1 MKLNKQEIKF
11 IDTYL
16 IKNEVIF
23 VDIRQEMLDHI
34 ALAVEERMDA
44 EKQDFYDAFKDFMVQ
59 HKKEILA
66 NNKSH
71 AGFTLETAQNFLGFL
86 VKPYM
91 LVFGVVLFLF
101 FTSVNVNHYFSKN
114 FTFNNLMFVMIA
126 FIALFQI
133 VYFYVY
139 LKKRFYSIE
148 KTGAILTIIYFAQ
161 LFFLPVFE
169 EQNVSLCTLTIF
181 SFLILGYIMFFT
193 KEIVKF
199 NKHQFNYI

>member
-1 MKLNKQEIKF
+1 MKLSKQEIKF

-16 IKNEVIF
+16 INNDVVY
-23 VDIRQEMLDHI
+23 VDIRQEMIDHI
-34 ALAVEERMDA
+34 ALAVEQKMEV
-44 EKQDFYDAFKDFMVQ
+44 ENQDFYDAFKDFMVQ
-59 HKKEILA
+59 HKKEILV

-71 AGFTLETAQNFLGFL
+71 PGFTLDAAQKFLLFL
-86 VKPYM
+86 IKPFM
-91 LVFGVVLFLF
+91 LVFGVILFLF

-133 VYFYVY
+133 VYFYIY

-161 LFFLPVFE
+161 LFFLPVFR
-169 EQNVSLCTLTIF
+169 EQNLSVFTLTIF
-181 SFLILGYIMFFT
+181 SFLLLGYIIFFIR
-193 KEIVKF
+193 EIVKF
-199 NKHQFNYI
+199 NTHQFNYI